1 MDPVPRTLGEAL
13 APPQDVTALLALVP
27 ELGLAGGLGQGPFH
41 HLDVF
46 GHILET
52 VRGVEEELAEERL
65 GVRMDPERREGLRVA
80 GLLHDIA
87 KPVTRGE
94 VEERVLFVAHD
105 TLGTRLAYRICRRL
119 GLSAGV
125 TDLAVTLTAL
135 HLKIGFMSNPRSD
148 YPPDRLVRAAGPFAG
163 ELAVLSWAD
172 RLAAR
177 GERLKPEHVER
188 HRELCRD
195 FLERS
200 REEGPYPVPSYA
212 GLAEKLGLPAR
223 ASADAGYA
231 ASRLRLLES
240 RGTGTAEAIEH
251 VSRLL

>member
-1 MDPVPRTLGEAL
+1 MEPVPGTLEEAL
-13 APPQDVTALLALVP
+13 APPQDVGAILALVP
-27 ELGLAGGLGQGPFH
+27 ELGLARGLAQGPFH

-52 VRGVEEELAEERL
+52 VRGVEEELAEDRIGARVSE
-65 GVRMDPERREGLRVA
+65 ERREALRVA

-87 KPVTRGE
+87 KPVTRGQ

-105 TLGTRLAYRICRRL
+105 SLGAGLSYRICRRL

-125 TDLAVTLTAL
+125 TDLAATVTAL
-135 HLKIGFMSNPRSD
+135 HLKIGFMSNSHSD
-148 YPPDRLVRAAGPFAG
+148 YPPDRLVRAVGPFAG

-188 HRELCRD
+188 HRELCLE
-195 FLERS
+195 FLTRS
-200 REEGPYPVPSYA
+200 REGGPYPVPNYA
-212 GLAEKLGLPAR
+212 GLAGKLGLPAPDG
-223 ASADAGYA
+223 AEAGYA
-231 ASRLRLLES
+231 ASRIRLLES
-240 RGTGTAEAIEH
+240 RGLGTAEALDH
-251 VSRLL
+251 VSGLP